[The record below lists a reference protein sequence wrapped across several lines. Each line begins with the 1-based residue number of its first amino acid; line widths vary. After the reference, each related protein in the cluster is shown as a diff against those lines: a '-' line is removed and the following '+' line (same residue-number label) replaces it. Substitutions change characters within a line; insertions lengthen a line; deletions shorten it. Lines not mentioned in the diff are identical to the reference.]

1 MPTFLIIELAEEEF
15 IGQAVE
21 CIDAFFFVG
30 EYVILRIVDVEDVLV
45 VTVELQDVVELASAV
60 WHELP

>member
-1 MPTFLIIELAEEEF
+1 LPTFLIIGLAEEEF

-21 CIDAFFFVG
+21 GIDAFILVG
-30 EYVILRIVDVEDVLV
+30 EYVILRTVDVEDVLV
-45 VTVELQDVVELASAV
+45 VTVVLQDVVELAPAV

>member
-1 MPTFLIIELAEEEF
+1 MAAEEF

-21 CIDAFFFVG
+21 GIDVFFIVG
-30 EYVILRIVDVEDVLV
+30 EYVTFRIVDVEDVLV

-60 WHELP
+60 WHEIT